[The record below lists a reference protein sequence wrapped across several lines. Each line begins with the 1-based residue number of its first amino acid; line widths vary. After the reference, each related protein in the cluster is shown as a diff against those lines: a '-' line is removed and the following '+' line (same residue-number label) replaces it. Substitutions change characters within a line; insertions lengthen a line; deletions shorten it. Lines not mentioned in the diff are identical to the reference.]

1 MSLKK
6 VENCNKCGLCQNQ
19 RPLLDKE
26 DRCDVMWVGLSAKRF
41 DDLNNSIPLSND
53 TNSGK
58 IIELIE
64 NELTD
69 LKFYKTNLVKCL
81 PLDENNK
88 LRYPTPKEMQACI
101 NNLLIEIEILNP
113 KIILVLG
120 KLTFNFIE
128 KYFIKNSIDKSKLIY
143 IEHPSYIY
151 VYKRKYIDD
160 YIEKIVDI
168 CKKKITT
175 KESLLATSKKMINIP
190 YNVKKSYKVLYFP

>member
-1 MSLKK
+1 MSLEK
-6 VENCNKCGLCQNQ
+6 VKNCNKCGLCQNQ

-26 DRCDVMWVGLSAKRF
+26 DRCDVMWVGLSAKRV

-64 NELTD
+64 HELPD

-88 LRYPTPKEMQACI
+88 LRYPTQKEMQDCI

-128 KYFIKNSIDKSKLIY
+128 KYFIKNNIDKSKLIY
-143 IEHPSYIY
+143 IKHPSYIY
-151 VYKRKYIDD
+151 VYKRRYIDD
-160 YIEKIVDI
+160 YINKVVDI
-168 CKKKITT
+168 CKKKTIMS
-175 KESLLATSKKMINIP
+175 KRSLL
-190 YNVKKSYKVLYFP
+190 VLS

>member
-1 MSLKK
+1 MLLEK
-6 VENCNKCGLCQNQ
+6 VENCNKCCLCQNQ

-26 DRCDVMWVGLSAKRF
+26 DRCDVMWVGLSAKRV
-41 DDLNNSIPLSND
+41 DDLNNSIPLGND

-64 NELTD
+64 HELPD

-88 LRYPTPKEMQACI
+88 LRYPTPKEMQDCI

-113 KIILVLG
+113 KTILVLG

-128 KYFIKNSIDKSKLIY
+128 KYFIKNNIDKGKIVY

-160 YIEKIVDI
+160 YINKVVDI
-168 CKKKITT
+168 CKMKTT
-175 KESLLATSKKMINIP
+175 VPKRSLLALS
-190 YNVKKSYKVLYFP
+190 

>member
-1 MSLKK
+1 MSLEK
-6 VENCNKCGLCQNQ
+6 VENCNKCCLCQNQ

-26 DRCDVMWVGLSAKRF
+26 DRCDVMWVGLSAKRV

-64 NELTD
+64 HELPD

-88 LRYPTPKEMQACI
+88 LRYPTSKEMQACI

-128 KYFIKNSIDKSKLIY
+128 MYFIKNNIDKSKLIY

-151 VYKRKYIDD
+151 VYKRKYIND
-160 YIEKIVDI
+160 YINKVVDI
-168 CKKKITT
+168 CKKKTIMSNN
-175 KESLLATSKKMINIP
+175 SLLAS
-190 YNVKKSYKVLYFP
+190 S

>member
-1 MSLKK
+1 MSLEK
-6 VENCNKCGLCQNQ
+6 VENCNKCSLCQNQ

-26 DRCDVMWVGLSAKRF
+26 DRCDVMWVGLSAKRV
-41 DDLNNSIPLSND
+41 ND

-64 NELTD
+64 QELPN

-101 NNLLIEIEILNP
+101 NNLLLEIEILNP
-113 KIILVLG
+113 KIIMVLG

-128 KYFIKNSIDKSKLIY
+128 KYFMKNNIDKSKIIY

-160 YIEKIVDI
+160 YINKVVDI
-168 CKKKITT
+168 CKKKTIIS
-175 KESLLATSKKMINIP
+175 KRSL
-190 YNVKKSYKVLYFP
+190 

>member
-1 MSLKK
+1 MLLEK
-6 VENCNKCGLCQNQ
+6 VENCNKCCLCQNQ

-26 DRCDVMWVGLSAKRF
+26 DRCDVMWVGLSSKRV
-41 DDLNNSIPLSND
+41 DDLNNSIPLGND

-64 NELTD
+64 QKLPD

-81 PLDENNK
+81 PLDKNNK

-113 KIILVLG
+113 SIILVLG

-128 KYFIKNSIDKSKLIY
+128 KYFIKNNIDKSKFVY

-160 YIEKIVDI
+160 YVNKVVNI
-168 CKKKITT
+168 CKKKTIIS
-175 KESLLATSKKMINIP
+175 KRSL
-190 YNVKKSYKVLYFP
+190 

>member
-1 MSLKK
+1 MLLKK

-26 DRCDVMWVGLSAKRF
+26 DRCDVMWVGLSAKRV

-64 NELTD
+64 HELPD

-120 KLTFNFIE
+120 KLTINFIE
-128 KYFIKNSIDKSKLIY
+128 KYFIKNNIDKSKLIY

-175 KESLLATSKKMINIP
+175 KESLLATSKKN
-190 YNVKKSYKVLYFP
+190 